1 MDKRLIAKKDTNSID
16 IVDSDAVLILR
27 KQISDLELQLKNLI
41 QVEQDLR
48 ESQEN
53 FQDIFETAKE
63 GIAYTTLRG
72 KLLAINGNLEK
83 ILGLQSNNLIGRNIL
98 RISSDLL
105 SSENV
110 KTVLP
115 VLSNLLRGKE
125 VEPFQVEYKD
135 KILEITASINHSTK
149 RITGT
154 VRDIT
159 ESKRIGEALLKSEA
173 RLRRAELA
181 SKSGNWE
188 FHLDTGKILGSEGAM
203 KLYGME
209 YPVVDYS
216 IVKGVPLPE
225 YRSMM
230 DTAIKELIE
239 NGKPY
244 NIEFKISN
252 SLTGEIRDI
261 HSICEYDSK
270 GRVLFGSIQD
280 ITDRKKAEEEIR
292 NKNRSLALLLE
303 IAMNILETVD
313 RKKNF
318 KAIAESSIKLIGMD
332 TAAIYSIKGS
342 DLYLEATTPPL
353 PDEFPDE
360 FRKAGIE
367 NHPHIK
373 QVVITKSHCIL
384 ENAKEAEV
392 TPEEK
397 IIIDQRG
404 LNSILYIPLLTNK
417 NVVGVLIL
425 GSIGRVHEFEGH
437 EIDLSKT
444 LSTLVSLSLENSG
457 LFESLTI
464 EKDKAEESD
473 RLKTAFLHN
482 ISHEIRTPL
491 NAIIGFS
498 GFLDQPDITS
508 EERREYIDI
517 IFQSN
522 NQLLSIINDILNIS
536 QIDANQVIIRES
548 VTDLNHILRNLH
560 RQFREDARRAG
571 IEFRLNISLSGDNNK
586 ILTDESKLIQILSN
600 IVNNAIKFTHEGFV
614 ELGIARIEDYA
625 EFYVED
631 TGIGIPITE
640 HKRIFDRFYQVD
652 KSITRIYSGTGLGLS
667 ISDGYV
673 KLLGGEISVTSSP
686 GKGSKFSFRIP
697 WKKPDSEVKTLLKP
711 AVDKITLNSGKTILV
726 AEDEESNFALVTALL
741 KPHGY
746 NLIRAKNGQFAID
759 MCKTNPEIA
768 LILMD
773 IKMPV
778 VDGFEATREILKFR
792 PLLPI
797 IAQTAYAHPSDRMR
811 ALETG
816 CTDYLP
822 KPFDKKQLLAV
833 IGKYLK

>member
-1 MDKRLIAKKDTNSID
+1 MDKRQIAKKATNSID
-16 IVDSDAVLILR
+16 IVDSDSVLILR
-27 KQISDLELQLKNLI
+27 KQISDLELQLKSLI

-53 FQDIFETAKE
+53 FEDIFETVKE

-72 KLLAINGNLEK
+72 KLLAINKNLER
-83 ILGLQSNNLIGRNIL
+83 ILGLQAKDLIGRNIL
-98 RISSDLL
+98 RITSDLL
-105 SSENV
+105 TPENV

-125 VEPFQVEYKD
+125 IEPFQLEYKD

-149 RITGT
+149 RITGSI
-154 VRDIT
+154 RDIT
-159 ESKRIGEALLKSEA
+159 ESKRIEEALLKSEA

-203 KLYGME
+203 KLYGAE
-209 YPVVDYS
+209 HPVIDYS
-216 IVKGVPLPE
+216 VVKEVPLPE
-225 YRSMM
+225 YRPMM

-244 NIEFKISN
+244 NIEFKIN
-252 SLTGEIRDI
+252 NGLTGEILDI

-280 ITDRKKAEEEIR
+280 ISARKKAEEEIR

-313 RKKNF
+313 RKKNL
-318 KAIAESSIKLIGMD
+318 KAIAESSTKLIGMD

-360 FRKAGIE
+360 FRKARIE

-373 QVVITKSHCIL
+373 QVVNTKSHFIL
-384 ENAKEAEV
+384 GNAKEAEV

-404 LNSILYIPLLTNK
+404 LHSILYIPLLTNK

-425 GSIGRVHEFEGH
+425 GSIGRVHEFKGH

-444 LSTLVSLSLENSG
+444 LSTLVSLSLENSE

-536 QIDANQVIIRES
+536 QIDANQVIISNRSES
-548 VTDLNHILRNLH
+548 SS
-560 RQFREDARRAG
+560 E
-571 IEFRLNISLSGDNNK
+571 K
-586 ILTDESKLIQILSN
+586 
-600 IVNNAIKFTHEGFV
+600 
-614 ELGIARIEDYA
+614 
-625 EFYVED
+625 
-631 TGIGIPITE
+631 
-640 HKRIFDRFYQVD
+640 
-652 KSITRIYSGTGLGLS
+652 
-667 ISDGYV
+667 
-673 KLLGGEISVTSSP
+673 SSP
-686 GKGSKFSFRIP
+686 SIP
-697 WKKPDSEVKTLLKP
+697 
-711 AVDKITLNSGKTILV
+711 
-726 AEDEESNFALVTALL
+726 
-741 KPHGY
+741 
-746 NLIRAKNGQFAID
+746 R
-759 MCKTNPEIA
+759 
-768 LILMD
+768 
-773 IKMPV
+773 
-778 VDGFEATREILKFR
+778 
-792 PLLPI
+792 
-797 IAQTAYAHPSDRMR
+797 
-811 ALETG
+811 G
-816 CTDYLP
+816 CP
-822 KPFDKKQLLAV
+822 
-833 IGKYLK
+833 